1 MKKLLL
7 FIFLM
12 FALVGCNFQATG
24 TTAPVITVDRDN
36 FIEITTVDELKN
48 IEMNKSYILMNDL
61 DLTGLNWL
69 PLGDFNNPYLG
80 IFDGND
86 KVISNLE
93 ITSDN
98 TYNGFFGLIEGEVFD
113 LEIKDFLIDY
123 ESEFVTYAG
132 GLAGSISGEVDNI
145 TLSGDISVINTFSK
159 SYVGLLGGQ
168 AKSQLLSTDVSAFE
182 PAIISN
188 VFVKGTIDVI
198 GEKHVYVGGLIGQ
211 NFNGRIHDNTVDV
224 NISAESLA
232 NSAIIGGLVGHNYNG
247 ITAGYEVERIVKNV
261 AVYNNFAESFIIGK
275 SENDSLLTGGL
286 FGYSSYGNTYG
297 NILKTTIFGDG
308 KEHFLSLL
316 IAEDSSGL
324 IKDTIVIGNLESYN
338 LQGVNVFKEPLIAE
352 SYGDKTIVNT
362 YFSDI
367 TMDFLDYEQYQEFD
381 NLLDS
386 DWYLANFDWEEDFI
400 LKVITFLN

>member
-7 FIFLM
+7 FMFLM

-24 TTAPVITVDRDN
+24 TTGPVITVDRDN

-48 IEMNKSYILMNDL
+48 VEMNKSYILMNDL

-69 PLGDFNNPYLG
+69 PLGDFKNPYLG

-86 KVISNLE
+86 KVISNLT

-98 TYNGFFGLIEGEVFD
+98 IYNGLFGVLEGEVYD
-113 LEIKDFLIDY
+113 LEIKDFSIDY

-132 GLAGSISGEVDNI
+132 GLAGTISGEVDNI
-145 TLSGDISVINTFSK
+145 TLSGDIKVTNTFSK
-159 SYVGLLGGQ
+159 SYIGLLSGQ
-168 AKSQLLSTDVSAFE
+168 AKSQLTSTDISSFE
-182 PAIISN
+182 PTEISN
-188 VFVKGTIDVI
+188 VIVTGTIEVI

-211 NFNGRIHDNTVDV
+211 NFNGRIHDNAIDV
-224 NISAESLA
+224 FINAESLE
-232 NSAIIGGLVGHNYNG
+232 NSAIIGGLIGHNYNG

-261 AVYNNFAESFIIGK
+261 AVYDNFAESFIIGK

-286 FGYSSYGNTYG
+286 FGYSSYGNTYE
-297 NILKTTIFGDG
+297 NILKTTISGNG
-308 KEHFLSLL
+308 KEHLLSLL

-324 IKDTIVIGNLESYN
+324 IKDTIAVGNLESYN
-338 LQGVNVFKEPLIAE
+338 LQGANVFKEPLIAL

-362 YFSDI
+362 YFSNI
-367 TMDFLDYEQYQEFD
+367 SMDFTEYEQYQELD
-381 NLLDS
+381 NLLDNE
-386 DWYLANFDWEEDFI
+386 WYLANFDWEEDLI
-400 LKVITFLN
+400 LKVIAFLN